1 MKIHKLPSKDK
12 NNFSI
17 DRKFLS
23 KIGDSI
29 YFNPE
34 VSGIS
39 IKVKFRDKTKLEYTR
54 HHVIDEIEADLEQ
67 EERNSECK
75 EGDD

>member
-1 MKIHKLPSKDK
+1 MKTHKLTSAEKE
-12 NNFSI
+12 FSI

-34 VSGIS
+34 VSGIK
-39 IKVKFRDKTKLEYTR
+39 IQVKFKDKTKLVYAR
-54 HHVIDEIEADLEQ
+54 HHVIDEIENELEK
-67 EERNSECK
+67 EERNNEC
-75 EGDD
+75 EEDE